1 MGETRRD
8 LLSTVLALTISF
20 VWATVAI
27 ASLFIHEYTA
37 LTIVTPV
44 MLVVSGFLFGL
55 KVTKNG
61 NGSTAAA
68 MDDK

>member
-1 MGETRRD
+1 MDTDESGRD
-8 LLSTVLALTISF
+8 LLASVLALIVSF
-20 VWATVAI
+20 VWATVAL

-44 MLVVSGFLFGL
+44 MLIVSGFLFGI

-61 NGSTAAA
+61 KA
-68 MDDK
+68 